1 MVNSKYSI
9 VNDSAAN
16 IKHYCPGIIK
26 NNTLAENVTVNGSK
40 LKIPPKTGKF
50 LVTERPQT
58 KCVERPTKGKK
69 MKTVWRVDL
78 CLTPHYRDTGLS
90 RVSSATSGQP
100 RVVTPA

>member
-1 MVNSKYSI
+1 MVNSKLMI
-9 VNDSAAN
+9 MNEPAAKT
-16 IKHYCPGIIK
+16 KHTAP
-26 NNTLAENVTVNGSK
+26 NVTVYGSK
-40 LKIPPKTGKF
+40 LKMSYSTNREV
-50 LVTERPQT
+50 LVTKRPQT